1 MGAVVA
7 ACFAA
12 GLEYDD
18 VMQRMLAI
26 TRRDVAV
33 PSPTLLLG
41 PWAKSL
47 LSGRRL
53 RDTVAQ
59 LVPARRFSELQTPL
73 TVTVVEVETGQL
85 VLFGAGG
92 DTEVP
97 LVDALWA
104 SCALPIYYPPVTI
117 GGRHYADG
125 GLRAV
130 LPLGVAASF
139 EPDLIFAVRVG
150 PSFEAEPAS
159 GSVPTPPMVRSHNQ
173 AMRTL
178 MAAQTD
184 EAIARWSG
192 GPIPLVVVEPQTEA
206 GATFAI
212 DEAVGYVEEG
222 YQAAVTALDR
232 SEFGTEGP
240 NRQDWQT
247 GQ

>member
-7 ACFAA
+7 ACFAS

-18 VMQRMLAI
+18 VMRRMLSI
-26 TRRDVAV
+26 KRRDVAV
-33 PSPTLLLG
+33 PSPSLFLG

-47 LSGRRL
+47 FAGRRL
-53 RDTVAQ
+53 RDAVAE

-73 TVTVVEVETGQL
+73 TVTAVEVETGELQ
-85 VLFGAGG
+85 LFGAGG
-92 DTEVP
+92 NPDVS

-117 GGRHYADG
+117 AGCHYADG

-139 EPDLIFAVRVG
+139 EPDVIFAVRVG

-159 GSVPTPPMVRSHNQ
+159 GSIPLPPMVRSHNR

-184 EAIARWSG
+184 EAIVRWRG
-192 GPIPLVVVEPQTEA
+192 GPIPLVVVEPQTQA
-206 GATFAI
+206 GATFAV
-212 DEAVGYVEEG
+212 DDAVGYVEEG
-222 YQAAVTALDR
+222 YRAAVAALDG
-232 SEFGTEGP
+232 SVILAG
-240 NRQDWQT
+240 
-247 GQ
+247 GQPTRDGESS